1 MAAFQVDIGILTIR
15 DDENRA
21 VLEVF
26 PQRIGSGVHKGKDRE
41 YAIRY
46 ADAGDGVRYRV
57 AIVRQPEQGNGEA
70 QEAAR
75 DMVEDTAPALILVVG
90 IAGGL
95 PSDDLTLGDVVLS
108 TRVHDFTVEARKAR
122 GKTAY
127 AITGGPIAKKV
138 TASIANLAAREAELG
153 AWTDDLPAK
162 PKVVW
167 NRPGQVYGPK
177 KWARELREKLDGH
190 YGKSSV
196 PRAPIYAIGPIG
208 SSDRLVKDPKVLF
221 PWIETARNLL
231 AVEMESGG
239 VYRATRE
246 RCAMLAIRAISDIVG
261 LNRSAAWTRYACSA
275 AAAFARAY
283 LKTRPVEVC
292 RSVATTT
299 TSSSQTKIDTGN
311 ETAIEL
317 DVLYSN
323 LIPLASYPP
332 RIYSAPATVSTY
344 RQAWAALRKTRS
356 KAQIPASWILHNN
369 MVHSFTDPEESRLE
383 HIVDTGSIESNPSS
397 AWVASDD
404 PDRLRLFVQLLNNA
418 LRDDLDFKDVWFFS
432 DDRVYAFAGHLNA
445 EPRQYRYQNIRQ
457 RSAITV
463 VSHYTH
469 QAKDGNTYP
478 YLRHLAF
485 AGRFRRIDGTFY
497 LEVTPTYRF
506 TSDGKHKDRFHD
518 DRLSG
523 IKRLERNRA
532 VLSQVRLWND
542 MLVAPVT
549 DRELLLTF
557 GQALSFEYTPKFE
570 VQLVSWEEYPD
581 EDDAEDQ
588 VFNRIAEQVQV
599 ASP

>member
-1 MAAFQVDIGILTIR
+1 M
-15 DDENRA
+15 
-21 VLEVF
+21 
-26 PQRIGSGVHKGKDRE
+26 
-41 YAIRY
+41 
-46 ADAGDGVRYRV
+46 
-57 AIVRQPEQGNGEA
+57 
-70 QEAAR
+70 
-75 DMVEDTAPALILVVG
+75 
-90 IAGGL
+90 
-95 PSDDLTLGDVVLS
+95 
-108 TRVHDFTVEARKAR
+108 
-122 GKTAY
+122 
-127 AITGGPIAKKV
+127 

-153 AWTDDLPAK
+153 SWADDLPAK
-162 PKVVW
+162 PKVAW
-167 NRPGQVYGPK
+167 NRADQIYGPK
-177 KWARELREKLDGH
+177 KWARELREKLNGH

-196 PRAPIYAIGPIG
+196 ARAPIYAIGPIG

-261 LNRSAAWTRYACSA
+261 LNRSNAWTKYACSA

-283 LKTRPVEVC
+283 LKTQPVDV
-292 RSVATTT
+292 RGSAVATMA
-299 TSSSQTKIDTGN
+299 SQTKVDADD
-311 ETAIEL
+311 ERVVEV
-317 DVLYSN
+317 DVVYSN
-323 LIPLASYPP
+323 LVPLTGYPP
-332 RIYSAPATVSTY
+332 RIYSAPATASTY
-344 RQAWAALRKTRS
+344 RQAWAVLRNTRS

-397 AWVASDD
+397 EWATSDD

-432 DDRVYAFAGHLNA
+432 DDRIYAFAGHLDA

-469 QAKDGNTYP
+469 QAKDGSTYP

-485 AGRFRRIDGTFY
+485 AGRFRRVDGTFY

-506 TSDGKHKDRFHD
+506 TTDGKHKDRFHD

-542 MLVAPVT
+542 VLVAPVT
-549 DRELLLTF
+549 DRGSLLTF

-588 VFNRIAEQVQV
+588 ALGGIAEPAKR

>member
-21 VLEVF
+21 VLDAF
-26 PQRIGSGVHKGKDRE
+26 PDPIGSGIHKAKNRD
-41 YAIRY
+41 YALRF
-46 ADAGDGVRYRV
+46 ADAGNGARYRV

-75 DMVEDTAPALILVVG
+75 DMLEDVDPSIILVVG

-122 GKTAY
+122 GKTTY
-127 AITGGPIAKKV
+127 AISGGPMAKKV
-138 TASIANLAAREAELG
+138 TASIANLAAREGELG
-153 AWTDDLPAK
+153 SWAEALPVK

-167 NRPGQVYGPK
+167 NRAGQIYGPK
-177 KWARELREKLDGH
+177 KWAREVREKLEGH
-190 YGKSSV
+190 HGKSSV
-196 PRAPIYAIGPIG
+196 ARAPIYAIGPIG

-221 PWIETARNLL
+221 PWIETSRNLL

-246 RCAMLAIRAISDIVG
+246 RCAMLAIRGLSDIVG
-261 LNRSAAWTRYACSA
+261 LNRSNLWTKYACSS

-283 LKTRPVEVC
+283 LKTRPVEI
-292 RSVATTT
+292 RESVTPRTEMAAP
-299 TSSSQTKIDTGN
+299 
-311 ETAIEL
+311 TAEPEPDNVVEL

-323 LIPLASYPP
+323 LVPLKAYPP

-344 RQAWAALRKTRS
+344 GQAWALLRKTRS
-356 KAQIPASWILHNN
+356 KAHIPGSWILHNN
-369 MVHSFTDPEESRLE
+369 MIHSFTDPEESRLE
-383 HIVDTGSIESNPSS
+383 NIVDTGGIESNPSS
-397 AWVASDD
+397 EWAESDD
-404 PDRLRLFVQLLNNA
+404 PDRARLFVQLLNGA

-432 DDRVYAFAGHLNA
+432 DDKIYAFAGHIDDKPL
-445 EPRQYRYQNIRQ
+445 QYRYQNIRQ

-469 QAKDGNTYP
+469 QAQDGRSYP
-478 YLRHLAF
+478 YLRHNAF
-485 AGRFRRIDGTFY
+485 SGRFRRVDGTFY

-506 TSDGKHKDRFHD
+506 TTDGKHKDQFHD

-542 MLVAPVT
+542 LLVAPLT
-549 DRELLLTF
+549 EGELLLTF
-557 GQALSFEYTPKFE
+557 GQALSFPYVPKFE
-570 VQLVSWEEYPD
+570 VEQVSWEEYPD
-581 EDDAEDQ
+581 EEPEDTIDGGIELIQ
-588 VFNRIAEQVQV
+588 GAKR
-599 ASP
+599 